1 MKKEAVQAAKEVS
14 IVSVLAAAMFLV
26 CAVQDGC
33 IWAIITL
40 TAYISMWVTANLQK
54 KKEPRSRSRETI
66 NKKSNSNTTINFAE
80 TQLLKPYVI
89 RDMREI

>member
-1 MKKEAVQAAKEVS
+1 MKKIKQVDKEISLIS
-14 IVSVLAAAMFLV
+14 IIVASMFLV

-33 IWAIITL
+33 IWAIIAL
-40 TAYISMWVTANLQK
+40 TAYISIWLTANLQK

-89 RDMREI
+89 RDIKELK

>member
-1 MKKEAVQAAKEVS
+1 MKKEVIQATKEIS

-33 IWAIITL
+33 IWAIIAL
-40 TAYISMWVTANLQK
+40 TAYISMWVTVNLQK
-54 KKEPRSRSRETI
+54 KKPRSKSRET
-66 NKKSNSNTTINFAE
+66 NKPITNTTINFKE

>member
-33 IWAIITL
+33 IWAIIAL
-40 TAYISMWVTANLQK
+40 TAYVSMWVTVNLQK
-54 KKEPRSRSRETI
+54 NAPAATEAQKH
-66 NKKSNSNTTINFAE
+66 
-80 TQLLKPYVI
+80 
-89 RDMREI
+89 

>member
-33 IWAIITL
+33 IWAIIAL
-40 TAYISMWVTANLQK
+40 TAYISIWLTVNLQK
-54 KKEPRSRSRETI
+54 KKEPRSKSRET
-66 NKKSNSNTTINFAE
+66 NKSITNTTINFKE

>member
-1 MKKEAVQAAKEVS
+1 MRKQVNKELSIISIMAAS
-14 IVSVLAAAMFLV
+14 MFLV

-33 IWAIITL
+33 IWAIIAL
-40 TAYISMWVTANLQK
+40 TAYIRIWLTANLQK
-54 KKEPRSRSRETI
+54 KKEPRSKSRETNQTI
-66 NKKSNSNTTINFAE
+66 TNTTINFKE

>member
-33 IWAIITL
+33 IWAIIGL
-40 TAYISMWVTANLQK
+40 TAYISMWVTVNLQK
-54 KKEPRSRSRETI
+54 NAPAATEAQKH
-66 NKKSNSNTTINFAE
+66 
-80 TQLLKPYVI
+80 
-89 RDMREI
+89 

>member
-1 MKKEAVQAAKEVS
+1 MRKQVNKELS
-14 IVSVLAAAMFLV
+14 IISVLAAAMFLV

-33 IWAIITL
+33 IWAIIAL
-40 TAYISMWVTANLQK
+40 TAYISIWLTANLQK
-54 KKEPRSRSRETI
+54 KKEPRSKSRET
-66 NKKSNSNTTINFAE
+66 NKPITNTTINFKE

>member
-1 MKKEAVQAAKEVS
+1 MRKQVNKELSIISIMAAS
-14 IVSVLAAAMFLV
+14 MFLV

-33 IWAIITL
+33 IWAIIAL
-40 TAYISMWVTANLQK
+40 TAYISIWLTANLQK
-54 KKEPRSRSRETI
+54 KKEPRSKSRET
-66 NKKSNSNTTINFAE
+66 NKPITNTTINFKE

>member
-1 MKKEAVQAAKEVS
+1 MKKEAIQATKEIS

-26 CAVQDGC
+26 CAVQDCC
-33 IWAIITL
+33 IWAIIAL
-40 TAYISMWVTANLQK
+40 TAYISIWLTTNLQK
-54 KKEPRSRSRETI
+54 KKEPRSKSRETNQPI
-66 NKKSNSNTTINFAE
+66 TNTTINFKE